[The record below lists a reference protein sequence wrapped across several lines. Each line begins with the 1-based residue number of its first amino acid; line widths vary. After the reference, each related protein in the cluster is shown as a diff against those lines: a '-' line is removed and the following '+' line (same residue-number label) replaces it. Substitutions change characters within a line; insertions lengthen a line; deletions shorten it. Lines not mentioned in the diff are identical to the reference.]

1 MWWQSI
7 KFSTLCWLV
16 QSGRHCL
23 TRLICALCCPMIS
36 ALRSCGC
43 CEEKTARA
51 PSAGLFWQ
59 REVVQLFIGTNNI
72 WLWKSVSLR
81 FRSFPPPKTEW
92 KGPQPPRM
100 WFSSTTRISMSLS
113 SHFRSHCADFRHE
126 PDTSIECD
134 DIIWQ
139 YLTHLYLRRKPE
151 IIFLCSW
158 CSQVKV
164 LAQATRPL
172 DCPHF
177 NESCLGFHVLPFCSP
192 IFFFGPDLLE
202 AYCVDILQR
211 PSDTDTVFW

>member
-23 TRLICALCCPMIS
+23 TGLICALRCPMIS
-36 ALRSCGC
+36 TLRSCGC

-59 REVVQLFIGTNNI
+59 REVVQLFIGTNDI

-81 FRSFPPPKTEW
+81 FRSFPPKTEW
-92 KGPQPPRM
+92 KGPQSPRM

-113 SHFRSHCADFRHE
+113 SHFRSHCTDFRHE

-134 DIIWQ
+134 YIIWQ

-177 NESCLGFHVLPFCSP
+177 NESCLGFNVLPFCSP
-192 IFFFGPDLLE
+192 ITIFGPDLLD
-202 AYCVDILQR
+202 AYFVDILQR
-211 PSDTDTVFW
+211 PSDADTVFW